1 MTLSKMVIIE
11 MEVEVEWEEDETGL
25 KTLRSTRC
33 HTIAPQ
39 VARHWAENVAW
50 MKVAGRLPA

>member
-1 MTLSKMVIIE
+1 MVMVE

-25 KTLRSTRC
+25 KTLRSARC

-50 MKVAGRLPA
+50 MKATGRLPA